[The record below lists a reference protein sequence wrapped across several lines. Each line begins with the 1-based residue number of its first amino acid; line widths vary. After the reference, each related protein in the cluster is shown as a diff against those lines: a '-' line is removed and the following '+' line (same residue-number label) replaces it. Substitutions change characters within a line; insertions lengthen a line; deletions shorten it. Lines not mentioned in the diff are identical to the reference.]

1 MCKQARARLSVELGP
16 LKREWDAYC
25 AQRGLTPSEGLR
37 QFVAKVIANAT
48 NQPQPHQPLPA
59 RQGPCKQI
67 GIALTHAELARVKS
81 AAYLD
86 GFTANRWIVA
96 LIRAY
101 LTDEPQLGNRELTLL
116 AESNQQLAVIR
127 RQLGELARHVNAT
140 GCIDGL
146 DGEQIRATIDAH
158 LRTVA
163 KLLRRNLDRWSR

>member
-1 MCKQARARLSVELGP
+1 M
-16 LKREWDAYC
+16 
-25 AQRGLTPSEGLR
+25 
-37 QFVAKVIANAT
+37 
-48 NQPQPHQPLPA
+48 
-59 RQGPCKQI
+59 
-67 GIALTHAELARVKS
+67 THAELARVKS

>member
-1 MCKQARARLSVELGP
+1 M
-16 LKREWDAYC
+16 
-25 AQRGLTPSEGLR
+25 
-37 QFVAKVIANAT
+37 
-48 NQPQPHQPLPA
+48 
-59 RQGPCKQI
+59 
-67 GIALTHAELARVKS
+67 
-81 AAYLD
+81 AYLD

-101 LTDEPQLGNRELTLL
+101 LTDEPQLGNRELALL

-127 RQLGELARHVNAT
+127 RQLGELARDVNAS

-146 DGEQIRATIDAH
+146 DGEQIHATIDAH